1 MNTLNKIKK
10 FVDDKYHDIMAT
22 SNISSPE
29 AKLICEIDDFIRQSK
44 ETKTD
49 AEWINPEVEM
59 PINEGIYVVITDE
72 NTYGIG
78 GYLEDEEGKMQFE
91 VLFATAGKE
100 PHIKYWLKDKFPYL
114 ISTSTKI

>member
-1 MNTLNKIKK
+1 MNTLDKIKK
-10 FVDDKYHDIMAT
+10 FVDDKYHDVMTI
-22 SNISSPE
+22 SSLSSPE

-44 ETKTD
+44 EAKTD
-49 AEWINPEVEM
+49 AEWIDPEVEM
-59 PINEGIYVVITDE
+59 PISEGIYAVITDE

-78 GYLEDEEGKMQFE
+78 GYWEDKEGKMQFE

-114 ISTSTKI
+114 IATSTKI